1 VDAKEP
7 GAQGESAREKKLM
20 KSKVPNQR
28 STRGFKGD
36 MPDSPPLA
44 PGSPCQQDFRPRA
57 RPGETTAHN
66 RNASVPAGYR
76 LVEPVRGHDGAVT
89 SVTSAEMPAPMTAP
103 TSPLRP

>member
-57 RPGETTAHN
+57 PRRNNRPQPQCLG
-66 RNASVPAGYR
+66 S
-76 LVEPVRGHDGAVT
+76 RGVQTCRACAR
-89 SVTSAEMPAPMTAP
+89 S
-103 TSPLRP
+103 